1 MAPPPPIR
9 EEDEDD
15 DKIIAHPWRVLSVL
29 KALHFRD
36 AGDFLWKSWQG
47 PFTNLF
53 LTRFGQRPAVYS
65 SDLWVRYLG
74 IRENE
79 GGDFLF

>member
-1 MAPPPPIR
+1 MAPPPSIR

-36 AGDFLWKSWQG
+36 AGDFL
-47 PFTNLF
+47 
-53 LTRFGQRPAVYS
+53 
-65 SDLWVRYLG
+65 
-74 IRENE
+74 
-79 GGDFLF
+79 